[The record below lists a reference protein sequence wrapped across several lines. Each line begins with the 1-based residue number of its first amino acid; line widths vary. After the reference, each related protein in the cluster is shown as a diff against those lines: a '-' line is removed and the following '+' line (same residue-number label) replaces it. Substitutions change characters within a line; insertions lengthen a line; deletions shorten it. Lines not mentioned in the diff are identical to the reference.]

1 MGWTRHRKPGNRSL
15 TSRGPFVLVHRYKPG
30 GGGGGKE
37 EEEEKRIERGKSV
50 GRTNRKG
57 TTVTLISEHEV
68 DEGLMTM

>member
-1 MGWTRHRKPGNRSL
+1 M
-15 TSRGPFVLVHRYKPG
+15 VHRYKPG
-30 GGGGGKE
+30 GGGGGKKE